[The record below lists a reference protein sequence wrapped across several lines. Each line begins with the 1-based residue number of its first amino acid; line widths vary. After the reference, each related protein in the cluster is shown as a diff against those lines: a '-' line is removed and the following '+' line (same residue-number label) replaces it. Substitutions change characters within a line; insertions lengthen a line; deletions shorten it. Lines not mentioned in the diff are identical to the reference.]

1 MSTLRPE
8 ANKNPLKSRRRQLTW
23 SSPEGSRRTQLMADV
38 LGVVTANLHGTA
50 RGDEAVTNIVAATA
64 SRIDAKS
71 SSSSEIDAGGDDG
84 RRRTTT
90 RAAISGGSP
99 TLQWA

>member
-1 MSTLRPE
+1 
-8 ANKNPLKSRRRQLTW
+8 
-23 SSPEGSRRTQLMADV
+23 MADV

-99 TLQWA
+99 TLQWASKDTDAPQSEAPEAVTEDPTVATNSGSRGTRA